1 MAIMINSFCQDAS
14 TETKI
19 LSKADYLKK
28 SRTQKIAGWCLAGT
42 GTGILALTILA
53 QASEDFYYSWDS
65 YTSYSNTNYTGYY
78 VAGGIVLAS
87 GIVCL
92 AASKVNSNKAHALTA
107 NFKIENS
114 KHELKDS
121 IGPKEHIVC
130 KILTRNRPY
139 SYVVR
144 PEIVYFCR
152 TSADT

>member
-1 MAIMINSFCQDAS
+1 MKKLLSLTVFLAVATATICQDAS

-42 GTGILALTILA
+42 GTGILALTMLA

-114 KHELKDS
+114 KQIKNAT
-121 IGPKEHIVC
+121 GF
-130 KILTRNRPY
+130 
-139 SYVVR
+139 VVNYPALVIR
-144 PEIVYFCR
+144 LR
-152 TSADT
+152 L